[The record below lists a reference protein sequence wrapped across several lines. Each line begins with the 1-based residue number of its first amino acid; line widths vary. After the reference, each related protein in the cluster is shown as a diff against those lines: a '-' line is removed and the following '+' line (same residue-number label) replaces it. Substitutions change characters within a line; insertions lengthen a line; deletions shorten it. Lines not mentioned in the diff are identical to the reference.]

1 MSEYTMRKLPHPGQ
15 SIPNKA
21 LVGHTGSGPFGVVG
35 SPAQMAAHISV
46 VDAATTSGAPRF
58 ACAAPQRVTMIR
70 GLEHRGECR
79 VGVRVKRTDRH
90 QNAVDDAYDDADYG

>member
-15 SIPNKA
+15 SIPSNA

-35 SPAQMAAHISV
+35 SPAQMAAHIRV

-58 ACAAPQRVTMIR
+58 ACAAPQRVTMI
-70 GLEHRGECR
+70 GSL
-79 VGVRVKRTDRH
+79 
-90 QNAVDDAYDDADYG
+90 